1 MGQGYSCTCPQC
13 GFHEV
18 FFHGIGFMWGSEELE
33 FIRKDILKGVYGS
46 AAQTMLQE
54 TPSASFEA
62 EQAAYKC
69 SKCGQLEQS
78 LCIKIRPSSESHW
91 VTVRHQCNR
100 CKAVMH
106 RMKTADELTCPDC
119 HSKLNV
125 DDRFRWD

>member
-18 FFHGIGFMWGSEELE
+18 FSTGIGFMWNSE
-33 FIRKDILKGVYGS
+33 IQDVRKDILNGVYGS
-46 AAQTMLQE
+46 AAQTILQE

-62 EQAAYKC
+62 EQAVYKC
-69 SKCGQLEQS
+69 GKCGQLEQS
-78 LCIKIRPSSESHW
+78 LHIKISPSNE
-91 VTVRHQCNR
+91 VPLVGIKHQCSR
-100 CKAVMH
+100 CKAIMH

-125 DDRFRWD
+125 DDLFMWD